1 MYANTGEMVHEFH
14 LEAMNKFLEKHGEDA
29 FSDAVFNHAFME
41 VHMAYLHPC
50 DELQA
55 TKNFDV
61 IQRAFIRAYV

>member
-1 MYANTGEMVHEFH
+1 MYEIGEMVHEFH
-14 LEAMNKFLEKHGEDA
+14 IEAMNKFIEKHGVDA
-29 FSDAVFNHAFME
+29 FNDAVFNHAFSE
-41 VHMAYLHPC
+41 APMAYLHPC